1 MIITMQV
8 IFLLIY
14 SLSLLLEYINF
25 MKAETIAVW
34 LTISSPVAST

>member
-1 MIITMQV
+1 MIITMQI
-8 IFLLIY
+8 IFLLFY

-34 LTISSPVAST
+34 LTIISPVTST

>member
-1 MIITMQV
+1 MIMQI
-8 IFLLIY
+8 IFQLVY

-34 LTISSPVAST
+34 LTIISPVTST